1 MKKYF
6 LLFLLGLNFSLIQ
19 AQIGGNSVYKFLN
32 LAGSAKQTALGGKVF
47 TSLNGDIFQPAQNPA
62 VLDSTMNNKLGANYS
77 SYLSSL
83 NYGNLAYAR
92 KIKKIGVVY
101 AGVSY
106 INYGTFQYADESG
119 ERNGT
124 FGASES
130 ALLLGYAYRIP
141 KTNFKLGVNTK
152 FIFSSLETYTSTGIA
167 LDFGFYYHNEKEGI
181 ETGLSLRNFG
191 MQLSTYQGTKESL
204 PFDINLTFSKMFLHA
219 PFRWYVTFENLQKPK
234 IAFVNTAHNT
244 EDPNG
249 DVVEENISFTDH
261 FFRHLIIG
269 AELFPRKRFNL
280 RLGYNFRRFA
290 ELSLQKQQFISGIN
304 FGFSLRLRKFEIAYG
319 YGKYNLASN
328 AHFFTATIN
337 LNEF

>member
-1 MKKYF
+1 MIKKTI
-6 LLFLLGLNFSLIQ
+6 LLYLLLSFFGLH

-32 LAGSAKQTALGGKVF
+32 LPGSAKQTALGGKVF
-47 TSLNGDIFQPAQNPA
+47 TSLNSDIFQPVQNPA

-83 NYGNLAYAR
+83 NYGNMAYAR
-92 KIKKIGVVY
+92 KIKKIGMVY

-106 INYGTFQYADESG
+106 INYGTFQYANESG

-130 ALLLGYAYRIP
+130 ALLLGYAYNIP
-141 KTNFKLGVNTK
+141 ETNFNVGINTK
-152 FIFSSLETYTSTGIA
+152 FIFSSLETYTSSGIA
-167 LDFGFYYHNEKEGI
+167 LDFGVFYHNEKEGI
-181 ETGLSLRNFG
+181 ETGFSIRNFG
-191 MQLSTYQGTKESL
+191 TQLSTYQGTKENL
-204 PFDINLTFSKMFLHA
+204 PFDINFSFSKMFLHA

-261 FFRHLIIG
+261 FFRHLILG

-290 ELSLQKQQFISGIN
+290 ELSLQNEEFISGIN
-304 FGFSLRLRKFEIAYG
+304 FGFSLKLRKFEIAYG

-328 AHFFTATIN
+328 AHFFTAVIN